1 MCQEV
6 QRSVRRA
13 LLRELA
19 LLDEQG
25 EPLARLSL
33 AEAERTSYDAAGEV
47 TVGGEIAGDL
57 CPELVG
63 KIDNRLSGVFGLR
76 EADVLAEVAQQAVLW
91 LKMDAAEED
100 VPARDLLLLGV
111 VHSCCEGEIAEL
123 REVEPSAAT
132 QRVGDMIAQGLK
144 HCLDVGAAQ
153 GALVFDGGCQFV
165 VRHRFLLLKS
175 DILPHDALAL
185 CVVECSNFKLYFH
198 NV

>member
-1 MCQEV
+1 M
-6 QRSVRRA
+6 RRA
-13 LLRELA
+13 FLREAA
-19 LLDEQG
+19 LPDERG

-33 AEAERTSYDAAGEV
+33 TEPELAAHDAAGEV

-123 REVEPSAAT
+123 GEVEPAAAA
-132 QRVGDMIAQGLK
+132 QRAGDMITQGLK
-144 HCLDVGAAQ
+144 DCLDVGAAQ
-153 GALVFDGGCQFV
+153 GALVLNGGCQLV

-175 DILPHDALAL
+175 DILPRDTFAF
-185 CVVECSNFKLYFH
+185 CVVDCSNFKLYFH

>member
-13 LLRELA
+13 FLREAA
-19 LLDEQG
+19 LPDERG

-33 AEAERTSYDAAGEV
+33 TEPELAAHDAAGEV

-123 REVEPSAAT
+123 GDMEPAAT
-132 QRVGDMIAQGLK
+132 AQRACNMIAQSLEDS
-144 HCLDVGAAQ
+144 LDVGTAQ
-153 GALVFDGGCQFV
+153 CALVLDG
-165 VRHRFLLLKS
+165 
-175 DILPHDALAL
+175 
-185 CVVECSNFKLYFH
+185 
-198 NV
+198 

>member
-13 LLRELA
+13 FLREAA
-19 LLDEQG
+19 LLDE
-25 EPLARLSL
+25 ESKPLARLAL
-33 AEAERTSYDAAGEV
+33 AEPERTSYDAAGEV

-100 VPARDLLLLGV
+100 VSACDLTSPLLLL
-111 VHSCCEGEIAEL
+111 L
-123 REVEPSAAT
+123 RIG
-132 QRVGDMIAQGLK
+132 QW
-144 HCLDVGAAQ
+144 
-153 GALVFDGGCQFV
+153 
-165 VRHRFLLLKS
+165 LL
-175 DILPHDALAL
+175 
-185 CVVECSNFKLYFH
+185 
-198 NV
+198 